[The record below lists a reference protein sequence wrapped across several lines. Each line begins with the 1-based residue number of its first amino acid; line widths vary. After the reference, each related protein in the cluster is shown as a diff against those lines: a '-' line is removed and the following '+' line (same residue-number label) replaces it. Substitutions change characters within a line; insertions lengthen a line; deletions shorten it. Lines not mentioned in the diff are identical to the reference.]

1 MSSSSIVY
9 RPQEG
14 AQEIAMNCPANIV
27 VYGGAAGSGKT
38 HLMLLRPLL
47 QIHDPKFN
55 AIFFRRTGPQLTGAG
70 SVWDEAKM
78 LYADFGARV
87 RENDREIIFPSGA
100 KMKFSHMEHEK
111 NKMDHQGKQYT
122 HVYFDE
128 GTHFTQGQITYLM
141 SRLRSAAEAPSSMF
155 ISCNPDPDSFIAQLI
170 DWWLDDDGFPDK
182 EKSGK
187 TKFYGSVNNDI
198 YFTDTEEEMA
208 ELYPQVVWIPKPD
221 GTKIYASPKT
231 ITFIGGTIFD
241 NPALIASNPQYL
253 AELNALPQVEKD
265 RLLHGNWYARPVG
278 SSHFQRKWLPVVEK
292 VPKGA
297 IYCRAWDKA
306 ATEPSEVNQHPDYTA
321 SVKMA
326 KDRHGFFYLM
336 GDYHEEN
343 FDKRDSKHT
352 KIEGR
357 FRERS
362 GIRDTL
368 IQKQAERDGTGC
380 TVVFSQDPG
389 SAGVTEFTE
398 SAKKLICEGHVV
410 KKDPAPT
417 QNGKLTR
424 YLPFSSAAEN
434 GLVFLVKSTFSPATL
449 DAYFKESE
457 AFDGLRSSD
466 HRKDDWPD
474 CTASAFNYLSSA
486 RTVNLVCRNQG
497 QTKTMASNLLSTEF
511 VKVSDLEQMDM
522 RIQ

>member
-1 MSSSSIVY
+1 
-9 RPQEG
+9 
-14 AQEIAMNCPANIV
+14 MNSLANITI
-27 VYGGAAGSGKT
+27 YGGAAGSGKT

-55 AIFFRRTGPQLTGAG
+55 AIFFRRTGPQLSGAG
-70 SVWDEAKM
+70 SVWDEAKQ
-78 LYADFGARV
+78 LYSEFGARI
-87 RENDREIIFPSGA
+87 RENDREIIFQSGA
-100 KMKFSHMEHEK
+100 KIKFSHMEHEK
-111 NKMDHQGKQYT
+111 NKLDHQGKQYT

-141 SRLRSAAEAPSSMF
+141 SRLRSAAEVDSSMF

-170 DWWLDDDGFPDK
+170 DWWLDEDGFPDK
-182 EKSGK
+182 EKSGVIK
-187 TKFYGSVNNDI
+187 YYGSVNNDI
-198 YFTDTEEEMA
+198 FFTDTEEEMA
-208 ELYPQVVWIPKPD
+208 ELYPQVCWIWNPLTEEKV
-221 GTKIYASPKT
+221 YAAPKT

-265 RLLHGNWYARPVG
+265 RLLHGNWYARPEG
-278 SSHFQRKWLPVVEK
+278 SSHFQRKWLPSVDK
-292 VPKGA
+292 VPEGA

-306 ATEPSEVNQHPDYTA
+306 ATEPSEVNAHPDYTA

-326 KDRHGFFYLM
+326 KDRNGFFYLI
-336 GDYHEEN
+336 GDYHEDN
-343 FDKRDSKHT
+343 FDKKDSKHT
-352 KIEGR
+352 KITGR

-362 GIRDTL
+362 GTRDVI
-368 IQKQAERDGTGC
+368 IQKQSDHDGTDC

-389 SAGVTEFTE
+389 AAGVTEFTE
-398 SAKKLICEGHVV
+398 SAKKLITEGHVV
-410 KKDPAPT
+410 KKDPMPT
-417 QNGKLTR
+417 QQGKLTR

-434 GLVFLVKSTFSPATL
+434 GLVFIVKSTFSPATL

-474 CTASAFNYLSSA
+474 STASAFNFLSA
-486 RTVNLVCRNQG
+486 TRTVRLVRRNQ
-497 QTKTMASNLLSTEF
+497 TRTNTMASEILSTDS
-511 VKVSDLEQMDM
+511 VKISNLEQMNM
-522 RIQ
+522 KLN

>member
-1 MSSSSIVY
+1 MSGNVY

-14 AQEIAMNCPANIV
+14 AQEIAMNCDADIV

-55 AIFFRRTGPQLTGAG
+55 AIFFRRTGPQLSGAG
-70 SVWDEAKM
+70 SVWDEAKQ
-78 LYADFGARV
+78 LYIDFGAHI

-100 KMKFSHMEHEK
+100 KIKFSHMEHEK
-111 NKMDHQGKQYT
+111 NKLDHQGKQYT

-141 SRLRSAAEAPSSMF
+141 SRLRSAAEVKSSMF

-170 DWWLDDDGFPDK
+170 DWWLDEEGFPDK

-187 TKFYGSVNNDI
+187 IKYYGSINNEI
-198 YFTDTEEEMA
+198 YFTDTIEEME
-208 ELYPQVVWIPKPD
+208 ELHPEVCWIPNPLT
-221 GTKIYASPKT
+221 GEKIYTPPKT

-241 NPALIASNPQYL
+241 NPALIASNPNYL

-265 RLLHGNWYARPVG
+265 RLLHGNWYARPEG
-278 SSHFQRKWLPVVEK
+278 SSHFQRKWLRVTEQ
-292 VPKGA
+292 VPAGA
-297 IYCRAWDKA
+297 IFCRAWDKA
-306 ATEPSEVNQHPDYTA
+306 ATEPSEKNQFPDYTA

-326 KDRHGFFYLM
+326 KDKLGFYYLI
-336 GDYHEEN
+336 GDYQEDN
-343 FDKRDSKHT
+343 FDKKDCKHN
-352 KIEGR
+352 KVFGR

-362 GIRDTL
+362 GSRDVL
-368 IQKQAERDGTGC
+368 IQKQTEHDGENC

-398 SAKKLICEGHVV
+398 SAKKLISEGYVV
-410 KKDPAPT
+410 KKDPMPT

-434 GLVFLVKSTFSPATL
+434 GLVYLVKNTFNPATL
-449 DAYFKESE
+449 EAFFKENE
-457 AFDGLRSSD
+457 AFDGERSSD

-474 CTASAFNYLSSA
+474 AVASAFNYLASA
-486 RTVNLVCRNQG
+486 RIKSLVTRNQNHRE
-497 QTKTMASNLLSTEF
+497 TFAKDVLSKEPN
-511 VKVSDLEQMDM
+511 
-522 RIQ
+522 